1 MKNILLTML
10 TLITFNANA
19 VTWNETTNSDLNGD
33 ISVTSQTV
41 IDSDHGLEWLM
52 FEDFTL
58 GHSIDSANTAY
69 SGQGWSLAT
78 ETQVVGLFNL
88 FFPMYDDGSD
98 GTLNNKQT
106 NIAES
111 ETSKIIQS
119 RNSWLLGFGNDANI
133 AGDGTVTFNENNS
146 TALYS
151 AGLYST
157 DDGLG
162 LAGIKFEVVNGD
174 TVLSTLYGPGF
185 TIAGDS
191 GSYRSSYGV
200 FMVRDYSVVPI
211 PAAVWLFGSG
221 LIGLVAVAR
230 RRAV

>member
-1 MKNILLTML
+1 ML
-10 TLITFNANA
+10 
-19 VTWNETTNSDLNGD
+19 ET
-33 ISVTSQTV
+33 IS
-41 IDSDHGLEWLM
+41 
-52 FEDFTL
+52 F
-58 GHSIDSANTAY
+58 
-69 SGQGWSLAT
+69 
-78 ETQVVGLFNL
+78 GLFNL

-133 AGDGTVTFNENNS
+133 AGDGTVTFNGDNPS
-146 TALYS
+146 TLFS
-151 AGLYST
+151 TGLYLT
-157 DDGLG
+157 DGGDLG
-162 LAGIKFEVVNGD
+162 FAGIKFEVADN
-174 TVLSTLYGPGF
+174 TILSTLYGPGF

-211 PAAVWLFGSG
+211 PAAVWLFGCG
-221 LIGLVAVAR
+221 LLGLVAVAR
-230 RRAV
+230 GRGG